1 MLGPVAHQLLPALLD
16 QAGLRFLIAVV
27 LMAVV
32 GACEALTALL
42 IKPVFDR
49 VLDPQAESTPIL
61 LFQLPWQGG
70 GIYLQDFLP
79 KFIHNV
85 WTVVAIAIIAVGVW
99 PSLMDWLTVP
109 AGRAVAAMFGG
120 G

>member
-1 MLGPVAHQLLPALLD
+1 MTQIRRLVSFIRPYS
-16 QAGLRFLIAVV
+16 LRFVIAVV

-61 LFQLPWQGG
+61 LFQWPWSGG

-79 KFIHNV
+79 
-85 WTVVAIAIIAVGVW
+85 
-99 PSLMDWLTVP
+99 
-109 AGRAVAAMFGG
+109 
-120 G
+120 